1 MLITFGSYC
10 SIIGIANR
18 SVTLSTATPNTAVCP
33 GFRLSALGSNLTRAA
48 VASVGAAVSGDA
60 AFAAAPVCPVAG
72 TAVGFTAAVPLFGV
86 CAGSVGAGGGAVGVR
101 ISLCFFTCTFCS
113 DPA

>member
-33 GFRLSALGSNLTRAA
+33 GFKLSVAGSNRTRAA
-48 VASVGAAVSGDA
+48 VASAGAAVLGDA
-60 AFAAAPVCPVAG
+60 AFGAAPVCPVAG
-72 TAVGFTAAVPLFGV
+72 TAAGFTVAVPLFG
-86 CAGSVGAGGGAVGVR
+86 AGAVWVGACGGTLG
-101 ISLCFFTCTFCS
+101 
-113 DPA
+113 